1 MRVLVIVHAFPPLA
15 QGGAEYY
22 AHALATR
29 LHRDHHDDVAVLTR
43 EHVTEAPDY
52 RTRDERRDGLRIRWV
67 NNTFRGARTFAESYD
82 NPRITAL
89 AAEYIDEVRPDVAH
103 IHHLTCLSTGIVF
116 ELKRRGVPVVLTLH
130 DYWLLCHRGQLLDV
144 NLERCDGPL
153 PDGCAKCLGRATEGG
168 AAIYAGARAVRALES
183 RLPAGVTR
191 PVRQAAEKVASTL
204 AGTAQDAPGARLA
217 HMRQVV
223 DCVSRTLAPSRHM
236 RDRFLPLIPPGRI
249 EVSEYGVDLERFSV
263 RDRHIDPS
271 PDLAVFDQGRRPLR
285 LGFLGSLMASKAP
298 HLLIEAQQRL
308 PSGSATVT
316 LVGAHTP
323 YHADDSYRARLE
335 PLLRLPG
342 VTCSGPVPPEG
353 VPQLLA
359 SFDLLVVPS
368 IWEENSP
375 LVIREAFAAGVPVVA
390 SRIGGIPEMVEE
402 GAGGVL
408 FEPGDVDDLTR
419 VLRHLTDDPTL
430 ISHLKARIPVLRG
443 LDDDARMTRGLYAR
457 LVDGA
462 AKRSGSATDARAHTR
477 ARVAAVVLN
486 FQTPDETLLAVRSI
500 AASIRP
506 FDEIIV
512 IDNGSDEACR
522 VALADVRDRLTVV
535 QTGSNLGFSGG
546 VNAGIREARRRQASH
561 VMLVNSDVIL
571 APSALGSLLE
581 ALEAHPSAGIVAPLV
596 LSRTRPDTIA
606 TAGMSFSELTGRM
619 RHAQAGQSLQNTV
632 VRPWEEVSGVSGCAM
647 LIADAVFD
655 RVGLFQE
662 QYFFSFEDLAF
673 CLDARDAGIGTGV
686 SGTAVAYH
694 EGSRSLGPRSVR
706 RLYFATRNHLH
717 LAAGRPAM
725 GRVHGMLRGAAIVT
739 YNALY
744 ALRAPGASPLA
755 RLRAVARGVRHH
767 AARRYGSDL
776 EP

>member
-43 EHVTEAPDY
+43 EHVIEAPEY

-67 NNTFRGARTFAESYD
+67 NNTFRGTRSFAESYD

-103 IHHLTCLSTGIVF
+103 VHHLTCLSTGIAF

-183 RLPAGVTR
+183 HLPVGVTR
-191 PVRQAAEKVASTL
+191 SVRQAAEKVASTL
-204 AGTAQDAPGARLA
+204 AGTAQDAPRARLA

-223 DCVSRTLAPSRHM
+223 DCVDRTLAPSRHM
-236 RDRFLPLIPPGRI
+236 RDRFLPLISPGRI

-263 RDRHIDPS
+263 RDPRIDRS
-271 PDLAVFDQGRRPLR
+271 SDLAVFDQDRRPLR
-285 LGFLGSLMASKAP
+285 LGFLGSLMVSKAP
-298 HLLIEAQQRL
+298 HLLIEAHQRL

-342 VTCSGPVPPEG
+342 VTCSGPLPPDE

-457 LVDGA
+457 LVDAA
-462 AKRSGSATDARAHTR
+462 AKRSGCPTDAPTHTR

-506 FDEIIV
+506 FDDIIV
-512 IDNGSDEACR
+512 VDNGSDETCR
-522 VALADVRDRLTVV
+522 VALADVRDRISMV

-546 VNAGIREARRRQASH
+546 VNAGIREAQRRQASH
-561 VMLVNSDVIL
+561 VMLINSDVIL
-571 APSALGSLLE
+571 APSALGTLLE

-596 LSRTRPDTIA
+596 LSRTMPDTIA

-619 RHAQAGQSLQNTV
+619 RHAEAGQSFQNTAG
-632 VRPWEEVSGVSGCAM
+632 RPWEEVSGVSGCAM
-647 LIADAVFD
+647 LVADAVFH
-655 RVGLFQE
+655 RIGLFPE

-673 CLDARDAGIGTGV
+673 CLAARDAGIGTGICR
-686 SGTAVAYH
+686 TAVAYH

-725 GRVHGMLRGAAIVT
+725 GPVHALLRSAAIVT

-744 ALRAPGASPLA
+744 ALHAPGATPLA